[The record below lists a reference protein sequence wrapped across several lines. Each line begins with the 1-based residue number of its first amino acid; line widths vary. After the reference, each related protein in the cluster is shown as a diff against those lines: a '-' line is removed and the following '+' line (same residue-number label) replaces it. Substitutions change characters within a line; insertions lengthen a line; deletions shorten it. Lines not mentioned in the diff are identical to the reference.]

1 MIVKPSISFLN
12 SDGDAQ
18 LVKAIQQILIGMI
31 GNAAYPK
38 AAALLLLIQ
47 AALNDF
53 ITALANAAG
62 GGVALTALK
71 NAKRKTLCTLVRSLA
86 ADVTDECL
94 ADLTVLLTSKFP
106 IQKPERYPIGN
117 LPAPASPVLA
127 LGAHHGE
134 LDASVPPVYGA
145 LTYNWQVALA
155 SAPTVVVQETET
167 SAANVTF
174 TSLPAGQICVV
185 QANVVGTAGT
195 SDWSQSASLM
205 VV

>member
-1 MIVKPSISFLN
+1 MIVKPSIGFLN

-18 LVKAIQQILIGMI
+18 LIKAIQQILAGMI
-31 GNAAYPK
+31 GNAAYTK

-47 AALNDF
+47 AALAEF
-53 ITALANAAG
+53 VTALANAAG

-71 NAKRKTLCTLVRSLA
+71 NAKRKALCTLVRSLA
-86 ADVTDECL
+86 TDVTDECL
-94 ADLTVLLTSKFP
+94 GDLTVLLTSKFP
-106 IQKPERYPIGN
+106 IQKPARYPIGN
-117 LPAPASPVLA
+117 LPAPASPVLT
-127 LGAHHGE
+127 LGTHHGE
-134 LDASVPPVYGA
+134 LDASVAPVYGA

-167 SAANVTF
+167 SAASVTF
-174 TSLPAGQICVV
+174 TGLPAGQICVV
-185 QANVVGTAGT
+185 QATVVGTAGT